1 MTLRVREMDDT
12 GPDKLDRSILHS
24 LQQNAR
30 KSYRDIARELGVSLN
45 TVSSRIRKMEEQ
57 GTIRGYSAL
66 VDPSKAGYDMTAIIG
81 IQISKGKLMEVQ
93 KKISADR
100 HISAV
105 YDVTGEWDSIIIARF
120 TSRYDLNSLIKR
132 ILTTEYIER
141 TLTQVVLNTVKET
154 YELPV

>member
-1 MTLRVREMDDT
+1 MTEEI
-12 GPDKLDRSILHS
+12 DKLDLSILKS
-24 LQQNAR
+24 MQKNAR
-30 KSYRDIARELGVSLN
+30 KSFRDIARELGVSLN
-45 TVSSRIRKMEEQ
+45 TVSSRVKRLEES
-57 GTIRGYSAL
+57 GVIKGYSAL
-66 VDPSKAGYDMTAIIG
+66 IDPSRAGFDMTAIIG

-93 KKISADR
+93 KKIASDN

-120 TSRYDLNSLIKR
+120 TSRNDLNSFIKK

-154 YELPV
+154 YQLPI